1 MANWLFDLLGD
12 YFFVCKRGY
21 ESKFLAIRGGAMGKK
36 KVDNRIDG
44 MSVPNHNIRLD
55 WALEDGSE
63 TIEELYPVLQM
74 KVPECKGSGSAI
86 GYAFFDHSYKSSGIY
101 GKSEPPTWM
110 DPVIFVEMADKSEE
124 VRALARRCVK
134 KNFAADADMRKMEG
148 ILQGLFEEQYLVYM
162 FDKFE
167 ACRGLLAEWLLA
179 HYDYLNIKGAGVLP
193 SRKERTKTL
202 ESRRL
207 TRLEN
212 KGEN

>member
-1 MANWLFDLLGD
+1 
-12 YFFVCKRGY
+12 
-21 ESKFLAIRGGAMGKK
+21 MGKK

-44 MSVPNHNIRLD
+44 MNAPNHNIPLD
-55 WALEDGSE
+55 WALEDGSSS
-63 TIEELYPVLQM
+63 IEELYPVLQL
-74 KVPECKGSGSAI
+74 KVPESKGSGAAV
-86 GYAFFDHSYKSSGIY
+86 GHAFFDPSYESSGVT

-110 DPVIFVEMADKSEE
+110 DAVLFVELADKSEE
-124 VRALARRCVK
+124 VRALARKCVK
-134 KNFAADADMRKMEG
+134 KNAATDADIRKMEG

-162 FDKFE
+162 FEKFE

-193 SRKERTKTL
+193 SRKERSKTL

-212 KGEN
+212 EGEN